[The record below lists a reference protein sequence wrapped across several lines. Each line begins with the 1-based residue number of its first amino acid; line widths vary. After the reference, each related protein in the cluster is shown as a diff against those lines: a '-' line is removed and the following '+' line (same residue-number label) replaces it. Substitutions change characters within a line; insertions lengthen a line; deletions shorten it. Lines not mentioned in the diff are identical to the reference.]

1 MIWANFAGSVH
12 FPECTSFFFFKSR
25 ILNQLG
31 NEKSGKSKLM
41 EMIKSENAEVREEA
55 LLATQKMMIH
65 NWQTLKL

>member
-1 MIWANFAGSVH
+1 
-12 FPECTSFFFFKSR
+12 
-25 ILNQLG
+25 
-31 NEKSGKSKLM
+31 M